1 MFITLTNK
9 IASVPDHNKVNLN
22 VDSIVYVVTVNNK
35 AHGTCTA
42 IGYGNAGRYFYV
54 SETQDQVMAMINA
67 ALRIE
72 NERAEHQAKNR
83 LTDMLSK
90 RSA

>member
-1 MFITLTNK
+1 MFITLTRK
-9 IASVPDHNKVNLN
+9 RVLVPGHDKVNIN
-22 VDSIVYVVTVNNK
+22 VNLITYVATSKDEKYGVFTEV
-35 AHGTCTA
+35 
-42 IGYGNAGRYFYV
+42 GYSGDHCFYV
-54 SETQDQVMAMINA
+54 AETQDQVMTMINA

-72 NERAEHQAKNR
+72 NERAEHQTKNR